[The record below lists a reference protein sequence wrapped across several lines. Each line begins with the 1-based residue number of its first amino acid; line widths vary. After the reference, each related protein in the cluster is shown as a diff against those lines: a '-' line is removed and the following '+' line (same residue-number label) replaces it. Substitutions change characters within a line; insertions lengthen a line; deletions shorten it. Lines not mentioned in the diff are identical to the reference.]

1 MLPLYRI
8 HKGGNMLNN
17 VIEYYMEVVFNDT
30 IFLLYVVSLIVDII
44 TGNILAFKTRHW
56 NSKTGINGTLRH
68 LALLSV
74 TSLLLPI
81 ISYTMGVAY
90 VANGIMFYII
100 AQYTISILENLSGMG
115 LDLHEGFAKYFEYLN
130 PDKQDEKQ
138 IDKKGV
144 DKNE

>member
-8 HKGGNMLNN
+8 HKGGNMLEN
-17 VIEYYMEVVFNDT
+17 VIEYYMEIVFNDT
-30 IFLLYVVSLIVDII
+30 VFLLYVTSLIVDII
-44 TGNILAFKTRHW
+44 TGNILALKTRHW

-81 ISYTMGVAY
+81 ISYTMGVGY

-100 AQYTISILENLSGMG
+100 SQYTISILENLSGMG

-130 PDKQDEKQ
+130 PDKQDNKQ
-138 IDKKGV
+138 INKGGV
-144 DKNE
+144 EKNE

>member
-1 MLPLYRI
+1 MLE
-8 HKGGNMLNN
+8 N
-17 VIEYYMEVVFNDT
+17 VIEYYMEIVFNDT
-30 IFLLYVVSLIVDII
+30 VFLLYVTSLIVDII
-44 TGNILAFKTRHW
+44 TGNILALKTRHW

-81 ISYTMGVAY
+81 ISYTMGVGY

-100 AQYTISILENLSGMG
+100 SQYTISILENLSGMG

-130 PDKQDEKQ
+130 PDKQDNKQ
-138 IDKKGV
+138 INKGGV
-144 DKNE
+144 EKNE